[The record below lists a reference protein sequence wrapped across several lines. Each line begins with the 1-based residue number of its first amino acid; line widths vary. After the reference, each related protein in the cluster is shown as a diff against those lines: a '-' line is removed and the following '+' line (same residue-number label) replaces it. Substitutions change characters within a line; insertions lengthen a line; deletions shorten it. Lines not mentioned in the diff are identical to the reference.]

1 MHTHFDD
8 TPPIGSDFETV
19 FKRRYNLGVVA
30 NATGDIYLYG
40 CGDQYISAKLIDDT
54 IEKYIKLVDENG
66 EKVYTTTKEAH
77 LQALNQ
83 LRKDYG
89 IWYEAR

>member
-1 MHTHFDD
+1 MSYKAQSNSCAFFYFIHAA
-8 TPPIGSDFETV
+8 EA
-19 FKRRYNLGVVA
+19 RRCHILKIMILWVNELHEMKM
-30 NATGDIYLYG
+30 
-40 CGDQYISAKLIDDT
+40 AKLID
-54 IEKYIKLVDENG
+54 ENG
-66 EKVYTTTKEAH
+66 KKVYTTTKEAH